1 MQRFNTRVDKQ
12 RREQQMVKFN
22 NELGRTLMLKSESL
36 DQTGNTHKL
45 LTLEA
50 LHIWRERP
58 NINTRDEFSSRELIL
73 KM

>member
-12 RREQQMVKFN
+12 RREQQMLKFN

-45 LTLEA
+45 LILEA
-50 LHIWRERP
+50 LHIGRERP
-58 NINTRDEFSSRELIL
+58 KINTRDEFSSRELIL